1 MRDRNWK
8 SEFANVFINSFIFNT
23 LHGLNSLSIFTSIMC
38 KKNVNFPGRTNIATL
53 SRKALNNSFKCSN
66 LLIKQMEQSLN
77 EQFSPNIEFIFL
89 ILPGMASNILLE
101 KMWPSTWKRISQ
113 LTSHYIDGQ
122 AYSTTPFSRH

>member
-1 MRDRNWK
+1 MY
-8 SEFANVFINSFIFNT
+8 
-23 LHGLNSLSIFTSIMC
+23 

-66 LLIKQMEQSLN
+66 LLIKQMQQSLN

-101 KMWPSTWKRISQ
+101 KM
-113 LTSHYIDGQ
+113 
-122 AYSTTPFSRH
+122 